1 MSFINVFLLS
11 MVTLKVFFFLRIY
24 DDFGLLVQLF
34 LQVLSDVT
42 TFTTFFAGW
51 IVIFAAI
58 FQILGIQFD
67 ETDYPFLDTFTK
79 YLLYSYR
86 NSIGD
91 INPPLY
97 DFWSSRVEDSP
108 TVAHSM
114 ISVVWFAW
122 LAMSAAGAPPG
133 FAPGSSSPAAVQI
146 CAPAPRVP
154 PASR

>member
-67 ETDYPFLDTFTK
+67 EADYPFLDTFTK

-91 INPPLY
+91 ISPPLY
-97 DFWSSRVEDSP
+97 DFWSSRVEESP
-108 TVAHSM
+108 TIAHSM

-122 LAMSAAGAPPG
+122 LANQFIMLITLLNFLITIMG
-133 FAPGSSSPAAVQI
+133 
-146 CAPAPRVP
+146 
-154 PASR
+154 